1 MLDVTKPK
9 SVLRSARET
18 ANFERPYSPGWLD
31 RLTDWVDRMPGPNLL
46 YCLGLLAFQFGYAT
60 ALLWL
65 TRRLP
70 VGSIDFRRVFP
81 VVVAPYLILMRLY
94 LDRFAAAALDVF
106 RPMLAVTDAEFLR
119 LRYELTTL
127 PARTTRIVTLV
138 TVPAFLVNTLL
149 LPGSIVGRYG
159 SSIEATLIVMGPIW
173 FFTVAV
179 VAVSMCQ
186 AIHQLR
192 MVDRIYDRV
201 GKIALLRAKPLYAFS
216 QLTARIGVSFLLLAY
231 YIIAAVRPAEVS
243 SSPALEAL
251 LVAMVPTA
259 VACFVLPLR
268 GMHRRLT
275 AEKDRALAQVASRL
289 EAVFMRLHERVDQEV
304 LADAD
309 KLNQQITSLSAE
321 REALARV
328 STWPWEPA
336 TLTGFLTT
344 LVLPALLWGI
354 QHVLARV
361 GF

>member
-1 MLDVTKPK
+1 MR
-9 SVLRSARET
+9 RSARQT
-18 ANFERPYSPGWLD
+18 TNFERPYPPGWLD
-31 RLTDWVDRMPGPNLL
+31 RLTDWVDRMPGPNVL
-46 YCLGLLAFQFGYAT
+46 YCFGLLVFEFGYVT

-70 VGSIDFRRVFP
+70 VGSIDFRRVYA
-81 VVVAPYLILMRLY
+81 VVVAPYILWMRFY

-138 TVPAFLVNTLL
+138 TVPAFLINTLL
-149 LPGSIVGRYG
+149 LPGSIVGQYG
-159 SSIEATLIVMGPIW
+159 SSIEAALIVMGPIW

-179 VAVSMCQ
+179 VAVSVVQ
-186 AIHQLR
+186 VIHQLR

-201 GKIALLRAKPLYAFS
+201 GKTALLRAKPLYAFS
-216 QLTARIGVSFLLLAY
+216 QLTARIGASILLLAY
-231 YIIAAVRPAEVS
+231 YVAAARPDEVS
-243 SSPALEAL
+243 DSPALEAL

-268 GMHRRLT
+268 GMHRRLA

-289 EAVFMRLHERVDQEV
+289 EAAFMRLHERVDQEI

-309 KLNQQITSLSAE
+309 KLNQQIASLSTE
-321 REALARV
+321 REALAGV

-344 LVLPALLWGI
+344 LLLPALLWGI
-354 QHVLARV
+354 QRVLARV